1 MRHSIPQQI
10 ATFNAQM
17 MNVEQLVIENAE
29 WILRKAH
36 CYYNNDFDAED
47 LAGDTIEKILRNKDR
62 YDNSRSFRPW
72 ALVIMHNTYITQ
84 FNRRQCVPFVC
95 IDEAWSCFSD
105 YDADLNVRLKH
116 ILRIVRQQAARSKN
130 IECVVLYALGY
141 EYAEISKML
150 GIPKGTVMSRIWN
163 GRKMLAEALNVSKS

>member
-1 MRHSIPQQI
+1 
-10 ATFNAQM
+10 M
-17 MNVEQLVIENAE
+17 MNVEQLVIENAA
-29 WILRKAH
+29 WIFRKAH

-47 LAGDTIEKILRNKDR
+47 LAGDTIEKILRNKDS
-62 YDNSRSFRPW
+62 YDFSRSFRPW

-95 IDEAWSCFSD
+95 IDEARSCFSD
-105 YDADLNVRLKH
+105 YDADLNIMLMH
-116 ILRIVRQQAARSKN
+116 ILRVVHQQAARSKN

-150 GIPKGTVMSRIWN
+150 GIPKGTVMSRICN
-163 GRKMLAEALNVSKS
+163 GRKMLAEALNVSKC